1 MKQTAVA
8 VNNVSVKLN
17 GASVLEKIDFTADYG
32 SVTGIVGPNGAGK
45 SVFFKTLTGFVRGQ
59 GTSVSVNG
67 QELLR
72 TTRFPLQVGSLIE
85 EPYFLP
91 NLSGLDNLVLLA
103 SIKRMVSKEDIRT
116 YLKMFDLP
124 DDKRPVKVYSLG
136 MKKKLA
142 IIQTFMEGQTIV
154 ILDEPMNALDEES
167 VVMLRAK
174 IKQLAHD
181 EQRAVLLTSHNAEDI
196 RELCD
201 DVYQISNNQMKKVF

>member
-1 MKQTAVA
+1 
-8 VNNVSVKLN
+8 
-17 GASVLEKIDFTADYG
+17 
-32 SVTGIVGPNGAGK
+32 
-45 SVFFKTLTGFVRGQ
+45 
-59 GTSVSVNG
+59 
-67 QELLR
+67 
-72 TTRFPLQVGSLIE
+72 
-85 EPYFLP
+85 
-91 NLSGLDNLVLLA
+91 
-103 SIKRMVSKEDIRT
+103 MVSKEDIRT